1 MRSDLVVRLFLAL
14 SALPC
19 LANAQS
25 VATLALVPTGD
36 REVGAV
42 SPASG
47 AVSLPGSP
55 INGGSSLSTSS
66 GVNAL
71 DPTGNRFFF
80 VGSTDAG
87 STWKLFRIH
96 PGTGAVLGSPTL
108 SGGSTSLDGIQYDDG
123 EGVLYALASVASG
136 DRQLATVDIA
146 TGAVTLL
153 FSPIAG
159 GSLPSVSGGDDLDA
173 AGNRYFFVGSPGGT
187 ERIYTVDTATGVV
200 TSPVLS
206 GATINGIQG
215 LEYDPGEAVLYALA
229 SVGGSF
235 DRQLA
240 TINPATGAVT
250 LLGAPIAGMS
260 LLTTSGNDTLDPAGN
275 RYYFTGQPSGGNWK
289 IYAINTTNGAVA
301 TNPDLSGDSTTLFG
315 LEWDAGALPVE
326 LLGVRVD

>member
-1 MRSDLVVRLFLAL
+1 MRRSCIVRLALAL
-14 SALPC
+14 FAVSGMAFPQ
-19 LANAQS
+19 AI
-25 VATLALVPTGD
+25 ATLASVPAGD
-36 REVGAV
+36 REVGSV
-42 SPASG
+42 NPASG
-47 AVSLPGSP
+47 AVTLPGGP
-55 INGGSSLSTSS
+55 INGGAALSTAS

-87 STWKLFRIH
+87 ATWKLYRIH

-108 SGGSTSLDGIQYDDG
+108 SGGATSLNGLQYDDG
-123 EGVLYALASVASG
+123 EGVLYALASVAGG
-136 DRQLATVDIA
+136 DRQLATVNIA

-153 FSPIAG
+153 FSPIFG

-173 AGNRYFFVGSPGGT
+173 SGNRYFFVGSPGGA
-187 ERIYTVDTATGVV
+187 ERIYSVDTATGAV
-200 TSPVLS
+200 TSPALS

-229 SVGGSF
+229 SVGASF

-240 TINPATGAVT
+240 TISPATGAVT
-250 LLGAPIAGMS
+250 LLGSPIAGANLS
-260 LLTTSGNDTLDPAGN
+260 TTSGSDTLDPAGN

-301 TNPDLSGDSTTLFG
+301 TNSDLSGESTTLFG
-315 LEWDAGALPVE
+315 LAWDAGALPVE
-326 LLGVRVD
+326 LTAFGVD